1 MWLVIAAICALVAT
15 FAWINKPGVN
25 RYGHLALAFW
35 ALTAMIFVDHVIG
48 WFLEGAEGDFLEVGV
63 DPFMLSLCMIIPVF
77 MIWEI
82 AVILDRVKITKT
94 ENKNKNATEEAQ

>member
-1 MWLVIAAICALVAT
+1 
-15 FAWINKPGVN
+15 
-25 RYGHLALAFW
+25 
-35 ALTAMIFVDHVIG
+35 MIFVDHVIG

-63 DPFMLSLCMIIPVF
+63 DPFMLSLCMVIPVF
-77 MIWEI
+77 MVWEI

>member
-1 MWLVIAAICALVAT
+1 
-15 FAWINKPGVN
+15 
-25 RYGHLALAFW
+25 
-35 ALTAMIFVDHVIG
+35 
-48 WFLEGAEGDFLEVGV
+48 
-63 DPFMLSLCMIIPVF
+63 